1 MGAACPS
8 GRREPRSHSCRDP
21 GQSASS
27 VGLGTP
33 AVGLGVAQGKA
44 RGGPSAVNS
53 LWVAPGTARKV
64 APPRPGA
71 PPPKCGAS
79 LQVPAGRRGCP
90 PIRRWGG
97 RRPRAWFVPG
107 AHLPARP
114 RSPETPGSEAA
125 VSMPAAQGG
134 TEARGAVRLPAA
146 TRFRR
151 CGWVLIEVSFLEILA
166 ASRCKERQA
175 VGTALG
181 LAEGWEHSPSAPR
194 HTLACWDPP
203 RPAAL
208 APPVTCPHSGHR
220 RCPGRLTSA
229 ERHSLGP

>member
-27 VGLGTP
+27 VGLGKP

-151 CGWVLIEVSFLEILA
+151 CGWALIEVSFLEILA
-166 ASRCKERQA
+166 ASRCKERPWERRWAWQRGGSIRHQHP
-175 VGTALG
+175 GTRWPAGTLQG
-181 LAEGWEHSPSAPR
+181 PR
-194 HTLACWDPP
+194 RWPP
-203 RPAAL
+203 RDLPPQWTPSVPRAAHL
-208 APPVTCPHSGHR
+208 C
-220 RCPGRLTSA
+220 
-229 ERHSLGP
+229 

>member
-1 MGAACPS
+1 M
-8 GRREPRSHSCRDP
+8 
-21 GQSASS
+21 
-27 VGLGTP
+27 
-33 AVGLGVAQGKA
+33 
-44 RGGPSAVNS
+44 NS

-208 APPVTCPHSGHR
+208 APP
-220 RCPGRLTSA
+220 
-229 ERHSLGP
+229 

>member
-1 MGAACPS
+1 MSFRSQRAKEPQLPGPRPERELCGAWNACRGAGGGAGKSPRGPLCGEQPVGGTWHGPE
-8 GRREPRSHSCRDP
+8 GRP
-21 GQSASS
+21 
-27 VGLGTP
+27 
-33 AVGLGVAQGKA
+33 
-44 RGGPSAVNS
+44 
-53 LWVAPGTARKV
+53 
-64 APPRPGA
+64 APPRG

-175 VGTALG
+175 VGMALG

-208 APPVTCPHSGHR
+208 APP
-220 RCPGRLTSA
+220 
-229 ERHSLGP
+229 

>member
-1 MGAACPS
+1 M
-8 GRREPRSHSCRDP
+8 
-21 GQSASS
+21 
-27 VGLGTP
+27 
-33 AVGLGVAQGKA
+33 GLGVAQGKA
-44 RGGPSAVNS
+44 RGGPSVVNS

-90 PIRRWGG
+90 PIRWWGG

-107 AHLPARP
+107 AHLPARLH
-114 RSPETPGSEAA
+114 SPETPGSEAA

-166 ASRCKERQA
+166 ASRCKETGRGNGA
-175 VGTALG
+175 GPGRGVGAFAISTPAHAGLLG
-181 LAEGWEHSPSAPR
+181 PSKAR
-194 HTLACWDPP
+194 GVG
-203 RPAAL
+203 
-208 APPVTCPHSGHR
+208 PPVTCPHSGHR
-220 RCPGRLTSA
+220 QCPGRLTSA